1 MAESEALRRLRE
13 EKLAIIQE
21 LSEEK
26 EAHSLTL
33 LQLDEERKN
42 VEIQTQTLESYQ
54 GQLLKFGK
62 DYERSQASL
71 EETQRSLLL
80 TQKKLAEERKS
91 FEAEKKSLQL
101 LAQAGQQKEEGRG
114 HQNHINE
121 QPLLTTNETD
131 RTPLLLLAEERRN
144 LDAARG
150 QIHQVQKRLDASL
163 EDQLRERNLFDEERR
178 SWERFKEQLQEEKR
192 TLALRVEDLL
202 AKLEEEQL
210 NVELGNATLDSFR
223 KQMAPS
229 DDNYDSEGHEKEAG
243 EEGIEFLRA
252 QALEMERDGL
262 LAEREQ
268 LRKQLQDVEAARESD
283 AQQQYELAQSLQA
296 QIEALRNAAT
306 ANERKEVAGG
316 EKQATAFI
324 GKDNEVDEV
333 QLKGQLEA
341 QRKHFLHV
349 VEEKDEEIKSRK
361 KEIMRLETK
370 VKATTKQLDV
380 FRQSAAEDAK
390 MHHQLVMELKSELS
404 IARQHE
410 HTNSTSSESSASEI
424 RAEAATSA
432 PAESVPMPS
441 QHGEAQG
448 LRSQLAEK
456 DQQLS
461 SVNERVGMLEEQ
473 LKQSRSAADLEVE
486 KMKAD
491 LERLKEEKEQVLENV
506 TQQQSDVESL
516 RQTIQR
522 LTLQLSEQSDE
533 TASVGQEHNQ
543 AQSDL
548 QRKHEVSEQHI
559 YELEHQLAE
568 QTALVDRHRKE
579 LESHR
584 KEIED
589 KESDIEALKNRLQC
603 SEEAQAA
610 LQHIVHELEQRLT
623 EQALLVERHQK
634 EAESQRKETED
645 KESDIEDLNHR
656 LQQSEKE
663 RTTLQHTVP
672 ELEQRLAEQAALM
685 EGHRKALASHRK
697 EIEDK
702 ESDIEDLNHRLQLA
716 EEERVALE
724 QRVPAVGVAEDSSGN
739 QAEDHEQHKEA
750 EDVRLREWEQREE
763 ELREKLADL
772 TDQLARVAS
781 EHQHSLQLL
790 KEREAEI
797 AVKAGEVVRLAHIAE
812 QLKQVTA
819 EKEEAKDAARLAQH
833 SCAALTEQLMQ
844 AGGLLKEKTTELAN
858 KTSSMAELQHKASE
872 DAKTVGE
879 LRSAIELLRQQS
891 TDGEA
896 STQETVRR
904 LEDAQRRHEQA
915 IAEKDTLVAE
925 ANRLG
930 EDLLAKCQELE
941 QSIKQKEEELQQ
953 KDEEVEEL
961 TALREQDQVQEEIRE
976 AERVQNELL
985 RQKLSALEGECATG
999 KRELEELR
1007 KKEAEGEAKRKA
1019 ANASSSSPSRLL
1031 QKKTADLRKQLT
1043 EEESLRKE
1051 LQEQLEATKSKL
1063 QKEAKEK
1070 NALRKA
1076 RDELQRE
1083 VASKKTALS
1092 ESGAQATEATKRS
1105 SVLSAECEQ
1114 AKV

>member
-91 FEAEKKSLQL
+91 FETEKKSLQL

-121 QPLLTTNETD
+121 QPLLVTNETD

-243 EEGIEFLRA
+243 DEGIDFLRA

-268 LRKQLQDVEAARESD
+268 LRKRLQDVEAGRESD

-491 LERLKEEKEQVLENV
+491 LERLKEEKEQALESV

-522 LTLQLSEQSDE
+522 LTLQISEQSDE
-533 TASVGQEHNQ
+533 IASVGQEHNQ

-559 YELEHQLAE
+559 NELEHQLAE
-568 QTALVDRHRKE
+568 QTALVDRHREE

-589 KESDIEALKNRLQC
+589 KESDIEDLKNRLQC

-610 LQHIVHELEQRLT
+610 LQHTVPELEQR
-623 EQALLVERHQK
+623 QALLVERHQK
-634 EAESQRKETED
+634 EAESQRKEIED

-663 RTTLQHTVP
+663 RATLQHTVP
-672 ELEQRLAEQAALM
+672 ELEQRLAEQAVLM
-685 EGHRKALASHRK
+685 ERHQKESESHRK

-702 ESDIEDLNHRLQLA
+702 ESDIEDLNHRLQLS

-724 QRVPAVGVAEDSSGN
+724 QRVPAVGVVEDSSGN
-739 QAEDHEQHKEA
+739 QTEDHEQHKEA

-763 ELREKLADL
+763 ELREKLGAL
-772 TDQLARVAS
+772 TDQLARVAA
-781 EHQHSLQLL
+781 EHQQSLQLL
-790 KEREAEI
+790 KEQEAEI
-797 AVKAGEVVRLAHIAE
+797 AVKTGEVVRLSHVAE

-833 SCAALTEQLMQ
+833 SCATLTEQLMQ
-844 AGGLLKEKTTELAN
+844 AGGLLAN
-858 KTSSMAELQHKASE
+858 KTSSVAELQHKASE

-879 LRSAIELLRQQS
+879 LRSMLEILRQQS

-1019 ANASSSSPSRLL
+1019 ANASSSSPSRIL

-1051 LQEQLEATKSKL
+1051 LQEQLEATKAKL

-1083 VASKKTALS
+1083 LASKKTALS
-1092 ESGAQATEATKRS
+1092 ETGAQATEATKRS
-1105 SVLSAECEQ
+1105 SALSAECEQ